1 MVGLKAP
8 LIIFIKSVIVNRGA
22 NTYIEYIA
30 ACSLI
35 KLAITVIKTSKAIKV
50 ISIIK
55 LDKKYFI
62 VNLLY
67 KVLQY
72 PQ

>member
-1 MVGLKAP
+1 M
-8 LIIFIKSVIVNRGA
+8 IVNRGA
-22 NTYIEYIA
+22 NTYMEYIA
-30 ACSLI
+30 TCSLI
-35 KLAITVIKTSKAIKV
+35 KLAITAINISKAIKE
-50 ISIIK
+50 ISNTK

-72 PQ
+72 QQ

>member
-35 KLAITVIKTSKAIKV
+35 KLAITAININKAIKL
-50 ISIIK
+50 ISNTK

-67 KVLQY
+67 KVLEYQ
-72 PQ
+72 Q